1 MVDRARRKI
10 RSVVSVFLFQGI
22 RIFVETNGPRDQ
34 WLAAL
39 ASNYELLPRER
50 DGGPEQ
56 RETKERRVADLRMF
70 ARYTIKF
77 TIESNAIG
85 RYNVVG
91 LARYINCRPSGSLV
105 DNWSTI
111 QIGAAMI
118 LCCRRISLSHLGIL
132 YCCFIILLF
141 SSYRVGSVKFFWNIS
156 FIFKIFEIKEISY
169 IISTFKKNI

>member
-1 MVDRARRKI
+1 MKI
-10 RSVVSVFLFQGI
+10 LFP
-22 RIFVETNGPRDQ
+22 RICQISIKFSIEKKKSESYQIWLIELEEKFEALFPCSSFKAFGSSSNGPRDQ

-56 RETKERRVADLRMF
+56 RETKERRVADLRTF

-105 DNWSTI
+105 DN
-111 QIGAAMI
+111 
-118 LCCRRISLSHLGIL
+118 
-132 YCCFIILLF
+132 
-141 SSYRVGSVKFFWNIS
+141 
-156 FIFKIFEIKEISY
+156 
-169 IISTFKKNI
+169 